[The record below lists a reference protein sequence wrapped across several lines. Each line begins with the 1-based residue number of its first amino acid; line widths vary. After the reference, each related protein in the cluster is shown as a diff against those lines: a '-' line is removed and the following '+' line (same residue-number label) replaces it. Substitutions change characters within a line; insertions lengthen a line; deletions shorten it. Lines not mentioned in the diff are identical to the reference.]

1 MIPRLIF
8 TVIVVVAAGSPG
20 TAKEFAGPHTYRAG
34 DAIISYQIPR
44 DLVSAYSRVE
54 RVFRVPDDP
63 LIFRTAY
70 RSQGILVETA
80 YGNFTM
86 GVIPTPEALR
96 PSRSVRALN
105 DYYSLVLSS
114 GDTFAET
121 ASKRSGDREWLH
133 VICRPR
139 EKPEKISSILHYTEI
154 SPDFILYIGLG
165 SGTSEP
171 FHAGLLKK
179 LTPLVDEVVASVRI
193 SRVAEPAK
201 TNGSR

>member
-8 TVIVVVAAGSPG
+8 IVIVAVAAGSRG
-20 TAKEFAGPHTYRAG
+20 TAKEFAGPHAYRAG

-44 DLVSAYSRVE
+44 DLVSAFSRVE

-154 SPDFILYIGLG
+154 STDFILYIGLG

-193 SRVAEPAK
+193 SRVAEPVK
-201 TNGSR
+201 TNERR

>member
-1 MIPRLIF
+1 MIRRLIL
-8 TVIVVVAAGSPG
+8 ILAVAFPAHSHGA
-20 TAKEFAGPHTYRAG
+20 AKEFAGPHTYRAG
-34 DAIISYQIPR
+34 DSVISYRIPR
-44 DLVSAYSRVE
+44 DLVSAYTRAE
-54 RVFRVPDDP
+54 RVFKDASYPI
-63 LIFRTAY
+63 IFRTAY
-70 RSQGILVETA
+70 RRQGFLVETA

-121 ASKRSGDREWLH
+121 ASKRSGDRDWLH

-139 EKPEKISSILHYTEI
+139 EKPDKISYVLHYTEI

-179 LTPLVDEVVASVRI
+179 LRPLVDEVVASVRI
-193 SRVAEPAK
+193 SRAGEPVKPDGA
-201 TNGSR
+201 R

>member
-8 TVIVVVAAGSPG
+8 TVAVAVASGSIG
-20 TAKEFAGPHTYRAG
+20 AAKEFAGPQTYRAG
-34 DAIISYQIPR
+34 DSIISYQIPR
-44 DLVSAYSRVE
+44 DLVSAYTRVE
-54 RVFRVPDDP
+54 RAFDDP
-63 LIFRTAY
+63 KDQIMFTTAY

-86 GVIPTPEALR
+86 GVIPTPEGLR
-96 PSRSVRALN
+96 PDRSVRALN
-105 DYYSLVLSS
+105 DYYSLYLSS
-114 GDTFAET
+114 GGRFVET
-121 ASKRSGDREWLH
+121 TAKRAGNREWLH

-165 SGTSEP
+165 SGTNDP
-171 FHAGLLKK
+171 FHARLLKK
-179 LTPLVDEVVASVRI
+179 LTPLVEEVVASVRI

-201 TNGSR
+201 TDGAR

>member
-165 SGTSEP
+165 SGTDDP

-193 SRVAEPAK
+193 SRVAEPVK
-201 TNGSR
+201 TNERR

>member
-8 TVIVVVAAGSPG
+8 IVIVAVAAGSRG
-20 TAKEFAGPHTYRAG
+20 TAKEFAGPHAYRAG

-44 DLVSAYSRVE
+44 DLVSAFSRVE

-154 SPDFILYIGLG
+154 STDFILYIGLG

-179 LTPLVDEVVASVRI
+179 LAPLVDEVVASVRI
-193 SRVAEPAK
+193 SRVAEPVK

>member
-171 FHAGLLKK
+171 FHARLLKK

-193 SRVAEPAK
+193 SRVAEPVK
-201 TNGSR
+201 TNERR

>member
-54 RVFRVPDDP
+54 REFRVPDDP

-193 SRVAEPAK
+193 SRVAEPVK
-201 TNGSR
+201 TNERR

>member
-171 FHAGLLKK
+171 FHARLLKK

>member
-8 TVIVVVAAGSPG
+8 FVIVVVAAGSPG
-20 TAKEFAGPHTYRAG
+20 TAKEFAGPHAYRAG

-44 DLVSAYSRVE
+44 DLVSAFSRVE
-54 RVFRVPDDP
+54 GAFKDP
-63 LIFRTAY
+63 ENPVIFRTAY
-70 RSQGILVETA
+70 RSQGLLVETA

-86 GVIPTPEALR
+86 GVIPTPEGLR
-96 PSRSVRALN
+96 PDRSVRALN
-105 DYYSLVLSS
+105 DYYSLYLSS
-114 GDTFAET
+114 GGRFVET
-121 ASKRSGDREWLH
+121 TAKRAGDREWLH

-165 SGTSEP
+165 SGTNEP

-179 LTPLVDEVVASVRI
+179 LTPLVDQVVASVRI
-193 SRVAEPAK
+193 SRVAEPVK
-201 TNGSR
+201 PDERR

>member
-8 TVIVVVAAGSPG
+8 IVIVVVAAGSQG
-20 TAKEFAGPHTYRAG
+20 TAREFAGPHTYRAG

-54 RVFRVPDDP
+54 RVFKEPEDP

-121 ASKRSGDREWLH
+121 ASKRSGDRDWLH

-139 EKPEKISSILHYTEI
+139 EKPDKISYVLHYTEI

-179 LTPLVDEVVASVRI
+179 LRPLVDEVVASVRI
-193 SRVAEPAK
+193 SRAGEPVKPDGA
-201 TNGSR
+201 R